1 MARTSTGQMRSRGVM
16 LVGLAVVLLGALALL
31 IGRSSASPPAVSEAA
46 AERIATASVTQ
57 WEATD
62 SDAQIVN
69 VVVDRYEDHDTFW
82 RVTLHADLLVG
93 RDKQPIT
100 YHYQIDVDKGTATPS
115 LYNQG

>member
-1 MARTSTGQMRSRGVM
+1 MRRTSRGQMRSRGVV
-16 LVGLAVVLLGALALL
+16 LVGLAAALLVALALL
-31 IGRSSASPPAVSEAA
+31 IGRSPASPPAVSEAA
-46 AERIATASVTQ
+46 AEWIATESVTQ
-57 WEATD
+57 WEASD

-82 RVTLHADLLVG
+82 RVILHADLLVG

-100 YHYQIDVDKGTATPS
+100 YHYQIDVDKRTATPS